1 MKVSANGAWQGWITF
16 FLQGVEE
23 QARDATVRAKRLQD
37 LQITWRERLSQVRT
51 STSVLR
57 LTDSLFVS
65 PVITIPDAQRILGA
79 KQYHTARKSIEKL
92 VNAGILKQVGE
103 SSYGNTFLAEEILQ
117 AVGESAK

>member
-1 MKVSANGAWQGWITF
+1 MKVRANGAC
-16 FLQGVEE
+16 
-23 QARDATVRAKRLQD
+23 
-37 LQITWRERLSQVRT
+37 
-51 STSVLR
+51 
-57 LTDSLFVS
+57 
-65 PVITIPDAQRILGA
+65 RILGA